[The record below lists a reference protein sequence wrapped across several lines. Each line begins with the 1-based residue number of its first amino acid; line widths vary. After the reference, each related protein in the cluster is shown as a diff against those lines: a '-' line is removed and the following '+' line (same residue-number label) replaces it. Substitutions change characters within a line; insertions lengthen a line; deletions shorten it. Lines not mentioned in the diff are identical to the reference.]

1 MGLIPKKLLHIL
13 VIALALL
20 VTGAANPARAQEDAP
35 SVPVIQS
42 SFIHNDARITFEWP
56 QPVTFATEVKGK
68 IVTIIFAR
76 KANPDFNSLL
86 SSLYPFVISA
96 HQKKD
101 GKTIVLTLDK
111 PYKISTFMSDNVGG
125 IDLLDIDQ
133 KKRRGVAS
141 SQDIFSKLAP
151 AAGAEAENKNAT
163 SPASADTATTPAS
176 AAATSPATPEP
187 AAAVTAPATKLKG
200 DINDTEAIPTDKKP
214 AYQNAEAT
222 PTASVTATAA
232 SDSAKSSTVKVS
244 VSASDDNAT
253 IRLPFMER
261 MAVAAYVRNG
271 FLWIVLNKPV
281 KLDLADFAD
290 LPRTVIGKAELVNGL
305 RNVIKIPITDDTVR
319 PYVAKEDSSFEWAI
333 VLTPTPKSLSNA
345 LKVNINTDPPA
356 PPHVFIPSLE
366 MGDPI
371 PMKDPV
377 VGDDLVVTPLFKAG
391 EAVPFTRDFVE
402 FTLLESAQGIVVAK
416 KADAASVISLRN
428 GLRISLPQGA
438 TLTPGLPEVEKSNA
452 TKILQNIST
461 LFPYNDW
468 KLDVGSTRFVQI
480 NTLFH
485 QIVEAKNDQDANDHR
500 LRLAQIYLSEGLG
513 AEAIGM
519 LDGISRT
526 SPVFYKAS
534 KLAALHGASNFLM
547 SRFRDAAKDFAASEL
562 NNNKET
568 DYWRSMLTDLNGKS
582 GQYNY
587 MEMNDDYISKYPPSF
602 RQKLSVVAAD
612 RAVDAK
618 EYNTAIKIFETL
630 KPSIA
635 GDKTEDQPKNAQKK
649 EKKELPPDDIMA
661 PINSY
666 VNFILAKIAVSTG
679 QLEEGLTSWNEL
691 AEDITHPLV
700 QAHAEFS
707 RVVWQLN
714 HNALTKTQAIER
726 LEKLRLAWHG
736 DNLEL
741 KIITLVGEL
750 YFEQKDY
757 VNAMRMWDNGI
768 NAFPDT
774 PNAVDMN
781 TKMEE
786 GFILLFGEGNADTLN
801 SVQALSL
808 YYQYKKYSPNGAIG
822 REMLNKLADR
832 LVAVDLLDQA
842 AGLLEHQMH
851 FEAEKVQRSQLG
863 AKVATIHLLNHQ
875 PKRALN
881 ALQDSVYG
889 ENPAQLRQLRNRL
902 TAQALFD
909 MGENDKSYL
918 ILGQDDSPD
927 ADVIRLNIYW
937 SRKDWKQVI
946 PIVENLLKTRKDTSA
961 PITLEESEY
970 VLKLGLAY
978 VFENNTAQLDY
989 LHDYFSPLMASN
1001 PNKGI
1006 FEFITAKDFSPTP
1019 SNFDE
1024 VVVKL
1029 SDTRSFINNYRA
1041 RIEASGLGAVVP
1053 PLPTK

>member
-20 VTGAANPARAQEDAP
+20 VTGAANPACAQEEAP

-56 QPVTFATEVKGK
+56 QPVTFATEVNGK
-68 IVTIIFAR
+68 VVTIIFAR

-111 PYKISTFMSDNVGG
+111 PYKIRTFMSDNVGG
-125 IDLLDIDQ
+125 VDLLDIDQ

-151 AAGAEAENKNAT
+151 AAGAEGDSKNAT
-163 SPASADTATTPAS
+163 APASADTATTPAS

-187 AAAVTAPATKLKG
+187 AAAATAPSTRIKG

-214 AYQNAEAT
+214 ADQNVEAT
-222 PTASVTATAA
+222 RPANVTATVA

-253 IRLPFMER
+253 IRLPFKER

-290 LPRTVIGKAELVNGL
+290 LPRTVIGKAELVSGL

-319 PYVAKEDSSFEWAI
+319 PYVAKEESSFEWAI

-371 PMKDPV
+371 AMKDPV

-534 KLAALHGASNFLM
+534 KLAALRGAANFLM

-630 KPSIA
+630 KPGIA
-635 GDKTEDQPKNAQKK
+635 GDKTEDQPKNAAKK

-691 AEDITHPLV
+691 AEDISHPLV

-736 DNLEL
+736 DSLEL

-786 GFILLFGEGNADTLN
+786 GFILLFGEGNADALN

-808 YYQYKKYSPNGAIG
+808 YYQYKKYAPNGAIG

-1041 RIEASGLGAVVP
+1041 RIETSGLGAIVP